1 MTAAAAP
8 ADALDARNDLRRAL
22 ELHTAGW
29 VGQAEALYRR
39 SLALDPGDPDTLH
52 MAGVLATQ
60 MGDPA
65 GGIRLVRR
73 SLAVRDEGQ
82 ARYNLAVAL
91 KQAGRFDEALDE
103 TKAAVRLAPGFPQA
117 HYNLGIA
124 LAERRQWREAADA
137 YRAAIRLNPGYAA
150 AYINIGNVLVDLWEP
165 ERAVAAYR
173 NAIALDPTY
182 PRVYSNMGNA
192 LREYDRFAEGF
203 VAVNRALTL
212 DPALAPA
219 RHNLGNAY
227 LEQGRHADA
236 ATSYRAAIALTPDH
250 AAAHLGL
257 SLTMLH
263 GGDFARGWATYEWR
277 WKTGDAFLPPGPVW
291 RGEEVAGKTVLLHAE
306 QGFGDTLHF
315 VRYAPMVAAR
325 GARVVLEVP
334 GPLRRLLDRTPGVE
348 RVITQGEPRPEYDAH
363 CPLLSLPLAFG
374 TRLETIPADMPYL
387 HADPAAVERWRAK
400 LEGAGLEG
408 GGALRVGLVWAG
420 NPRRNA
426 INAHAIDRRRSMRLA
441 QFAPLAG
448 VPGVRFYSLQK
459 GEETAPQA
467 KAPPAGMD
475 LVDLMDEVGDFDDTA
490 ALIANLDLVIG
501 VDTSV
506 IHLAGG
512 LGKPVWMLSRYD
524 ACWRWLAERE
534 DSPWYPTMRIFRQPQ
549 PGAWAPVV
557 ERLADEL
564 RAWAGGKVR

>member
-1 MTAAAAP
+1 MTADAAP
-8 ADALDARNDLRRAL
+8 ADAPDARNDLRRAL

-39 SLALDPGDPDTLH
+39 SLTLDPADPDTLH

-65 GGIRLVRR
+65 GGIRLIRR

-91 KQAGRFDEALDE
+91 KQAGRFDEALAE
-103 TKAAVRLAPGFPQA
+103 TRAAVRLAPGFPQA

-203 VAVNRALTL
+203 VAVRRALTL

-334 GPLRRLLDRTPGVE
+334 GPLRRLLDRTPGLE
-348 RVITQGEPRPEYDAH
+348 RVIAQGEPRPEYDAH

-374 TRLETIPADMPYL
+374 TRLETIPAGMPYL
-387 HADPAAVERWRAK
+387 HADPAAVERWRAR
-400 LEGAGLEG
+400 LAED
-408 GGALRVGLVWAG
+408 GALRVGLVWAG

-426 INAHAIDRRRSMRLA
+426 INAHAIDRRRSMRLE

-448 VPGVRFYSLQK
+448 VPGVRFVSLQK

-467 KAPPAGMD
+467 KTPPAGMD
-475 LVDLMDEVGDFDDTA
+475 LVDWMDEVGDFADTA

-557 ERLADEL
+557 DRLADEL
-564 RAWAGGKVR
+564 RAWAGGRKTVA